1 MSSRPYNGSKHD
13 IYPFNSRVAG
23 VTNPIFKNRRMMH
36 LNSSPETTSSQL
48 KYDDDD
54 FDDVLDDDIDD
65 LWKTGQLESS
75 LVRCFELN
83 LTKWQHTEF

>member
-1 MSSRPYNGSKHD
+1 
-13 IYPFNSRVAG
+13 
-23 VTNPIFKNRRMMH
+23 MMH

-83 LTKWQHTEF
+83 LTK